1 MPTTRYLGYIL
12 ALIITYLITTLAYI
26 KGEGP
31 RLSQGKQLRSDQG
44 TPLLE
49 HYYTW
54 AFDYKYGNFC
64 LHNIWIIWD
73 KDGGS
78 LRVRVRIVWVMERG
92 GVIISV
98 EIFTLKYCSSVRI
111 YVCRKGFQLVL
122 YITAWV
128 FGVAG

>member
-1 MPTTRYLGYIL
+1 MPTTRYLEYIL

-54 AFDYKYGNFC
+54 AFDCTNTKFLFPQYLDYLG
-64 LHNIWIIWD
+64 
-73 KDGGS
+73 
-78 LRVRVRIVWVMERG
+78 
-92 GVIISV
+92 
-98 EIFTLKYCSSVRI
+98 
-111 YVCRKGFQLVL
+111 
-122 YITAWV
+122 
-128 FGVAG
+128 